1 MIKNGKKIEI
11 SRKCNMIEEIRQT
24 NFGKEPIK
32 NQEEEHFDCSLK
44 LSKLEKEIDDLK
56 YSTHILNT
64 KLAKNIQ
71 IASIKDLQTLEK
83 SMMQQ
88 FSKGLDQFG
97 EVIRISLKKIYFSSN
112 LLFFKNFKNFYKL
125 FINFKNFYF

>member
-64 KLAKNIQ
+64 KLSKNVQ

-83 SMMQQ
+83 SMIQQ

-97 EVIRISLKKIYFSSN
+97 EVIKKFIKNCYFLK
-112 LLFFKNFKNFYKL
+112 FFIF
-125 FINFKNFYF
+125 